1 MQDGSGH
8 GNLQPLNRLNIAKM
22 DIIGI
27 DISKGWFDCYCTGR
41 QRHKRFTNNPA
52 GWQQLG
58 SWSPGPAHLVMEA
71 SGPYFLGLAG
81 YLYEQGYRVSVVN
94 PLVIR
99 RYGQMKLARTKT
111 DAKDAAL
118 IAQYGVDQQ
127 PNPWQPPSAIC
138 RAMRQLMSLREGL
151 LRQQAICTGQAEA
164 FSQTPAD
171 RMVMELLAE
180 QEEHIQAGLARI
192 DQRLETLARRHYPAI
207 LDALLTIPGIG
218 RKTAI
223 LLLCITDGFTKF
235 DDARQLAS
243 YVGICPRV
251 WQSGSSINGRG
262 AICKLGC
269 PLLRKLLYMCSW
281 TAKTCNP
288 ACAALYN
295 RLKTK
300 GKPEKVIKV
309 AVAHKLLRQAHAV
322 GKKCEPFNEKLA
334 MAA

>member
-1 MQDGSGH
+1 MDTEAFLLQLLIYNIMQ
-8 GNLQPLNRLNIAKM
+8 
-22 DIIGI
+22 IIGI
-27 DISKGWFDCYCTGR
+27 DISKQWFDCYCTGR
-41 QRHKRFTNNPA
+41 HLHKRFTNNPE
-52 GWQQLG
+52 GWQQLC
-58 SWSPGPAHLVMEA
+58 SWSPGPTHLVMEA
-71 SGPYFLGLAG
+71 SGPYFLGLASW
-81 YLYEQGYRVSVVN
+81 LVEQGYRVSIVN

-118 IAQYGVDQQ
+118 IAQYGVDQR
-127 PNPWQPPSAIC
+127 PASWQPPSPVT

-151 LRQQAICTGQAEA
+151 LRQQAIITGQSEA
-164 FSQTPAD
+164 FSQAPAD
-171 RMVMELLAE
+171 PLLMELLAE
-180 QEEHIQAGLARI
+180 QKERIQAGLARI
-192 DQRLETLARRHYPAI
+192 DQRLEALAQIHYSRQ
-207 LDALLTIPGIG
+207 LQALLSIPGIG

-235 DDARQLAS
+235 DDAGRLAS

-269 PLLRKLLYMCSW
+269 AQLRKALYMCSW
-281 TAKTCNP
+281 SAKTCNP
-288 ACAALYN
+288 ACAQMYE
-295 RLKTK
+295 RLKAK

-309 AVAHKLLRQAHAV
+309 AIAHKLLRQAFAV